1 MDGFLMEL
9 FRALATLAESPRAET
24 ARVGEALGL
33 GPPPGADEYTQIFVF
48 QLYPYASVYLG
59 AEGMLG
65 GEARDR
71 VAGFWRALGQ
81 APPAEADH
89 LSVMLA
95 LYARLCELE
104 AAEEQRHDDGDAR
117 RRESWRAARS
127 AFLWEHLLSWLPVY
141 LDKLGEIAPDF
152 YRRWAALLSTAL
164 REEAG
169 AGEPQEELSSHL
181 RAAPALA
188 DPRGEG
194 FEKFLESVLAPVR
207 CGLILTRSDL
217 AHAARALN
225 LSARAGERRF
235 ALRSLFEQ
243 EPGGVLGWLAGEA
256 RARSARHREL
266 REQFGAAGAWWE
278 RKCSAAATLFEELR
292 ESAGEETMKAER

>member
-1 MDGFLMEL
+1 MEL
-9 FRALATLAESPRAET
+9 FRALAALVESPRAES
-24 ARVGEALGL
+24 ARVAEALGL

-71 VAGFWRALGQ
+71 VAGFWRALGH

-104 AAEEQRHDDGDAR
+104 AAEHDGDAR
-117 RRESWRAARS
+117 RRESWGAARK
-127 AFLWEHLLSWLPVY
+127 AFLWEHLLSWLPAY
-141 LDKLGEIAPDF
+141 LDKLSEIAPDF
-152 YRRWAALLSTAL
+152 YRGWSGLLSAALGA
-164 REEAG
+164 EAG
-169 AGEPQEELSSHL
+169 ATGRQAELSSHL
-181 RAAPALA
+181 RDAPALA
-188 DPRGEG
+188 DPRVEG
-194 FEKFLESVLAPVR
+194 FEKFLESLLAPVR

-217 AHAARALN
+217 AHAARDLG
-225 LSARAGERRF
+225 LGARAGERRF

-243 EPGGVLGWLAGEA
+243 EPGGVLGWLSGEA
-256 RARSARHREL
+256 RARSVRHAGL
-266 REQFGAAGAWWE
+266 REAYGEAGAWWE
-278 RKCSAAATLFEELR
+278 RRCLDAAALFDQLR
-292 ESAGEETMKAER
+292 ESAGEIGARDG